1 MEFPGLGITNV
12 QQQNVGLLKKYGEG
26 HYKLIHLRSMRL
38 PGFEERRKETDSS
51 RAPPKRKGKLDNS
64 LSRTRSRV
72 WELAICNSWDYFC
85 TLTLDKEKHNRFDLA
100 KTYSIMAK
108 WFNNLNNRT
117 EANLRYLL
125 MPELHKDGA
134 WHFHGLLQ
142 GLPASQITPFTLDD
156 HLPQRLRL
164 MLQAGRQLYNWPAYA
179 QRFGYVTLEGILD
192 PDRCAAYMT
201 KYITKDLQ
209 NSSVELNH
217 HLYYCSHGLKR
228 AELVYQGSLRR
239 NLEEP
244 DFANDFVRIKHFA
257 SPEEALPYF
266 CDLEE

>member
-1 MEFPGLGITNV
+1 MEFSGLGITNV
-12 QQQNVGLLKKYGEG
+12 QRQNVGLLKKYGEG

-108 WFNNLNNRT
+108 WFNNLNSRT

-125 MPELHKDGA
+125 VPELHKDGA

-156 HLPQRLRL
+156 HLPSDCGSCYKRGISFITGLPMPSGSVMSPWKEFL
-164 MLQAGRQLYNWPAYA
+164 
-179 QRFGYVTLEGILD
+179 TLTVAPL
-192 PDRCAAYMT
+192 T
-201 KYITKDLQ
+201 
-209 NSSVELNH
+209 
-217 HLYYCSHGLKR
+217 
-228 AELVYQGSLRR
+228 
-239 NLEEP
+239 
-244 DFANDFVRIKHFA
+244 
-257 SPEEALPYF
+257 
-266 CDLEE
+266 